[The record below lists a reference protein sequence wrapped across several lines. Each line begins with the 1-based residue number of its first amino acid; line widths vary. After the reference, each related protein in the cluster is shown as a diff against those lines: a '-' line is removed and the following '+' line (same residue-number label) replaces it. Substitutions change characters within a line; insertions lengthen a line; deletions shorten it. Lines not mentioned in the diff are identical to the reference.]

1 LQPKAIEYDRYMS
14 CDGLC
19 DLGAL
24 AQALG
29 GGRTRLVARLR
40 ELQILVSQAASQ
52 RGGTRPMQTYIEK
65 GWLEVKIE
73 ETNVGPVAVAYAT
86 PKGVSGIFRAL
97 VRSGVGERRWGALP
111 TEAELFDRITFTTD
125 RRADER

>member
-1 LQPKAIEYDRYMS
+1 
-14 CDGLC
+14 
-19 DLGAL
+19 
-24 AQALG
+24 
-29 GGRTRLVARLR
+29 
-40 ELQILVSQAASQ
+40 
-52 RGGTRPMQTYIEK
+52 MQTYIEK